1 MKWTLHGCLKNRTG
15 ERSPRWKAGYYTKA
29 NSWYHRK
36 EKHILEV
43 SEDSL
48 WTEAFM
54 HSLKSNN
61 QEKTVGQYSWLADFK
76 WSLNSLHLEMYFKRH
91 KTNKPSNIFIV
102 LAHTWPVC
110 NPFRLPK
117 FLKWEYASQKTRPE
131 IPLGLTTKIPN
142 KSLQKAANSV
152 GFDSYLEQKHWIKVY
167 SWKILSFSK
176 VSTQHWQSTHA
187 YATFFFFHSG

>member
-1 MKWTLHGCLKNRTG
+1 
-15 ERSPRWKAGYYTKA
+15 
-29 NSWYHRK
+29 
-36 EKHILEV
+36 
-43 SEDSL
+43 
-48 WTEAFM
+48 
-54 HSLKSNN
+54 
-61 QEKTVGQYSWLADFK
+61 
-76 WSLNSLHLEMYFKRH
+76 MYFKRH

-152 GFDSYLEQKHWIKVY
+152 GFDNYLEQKHWIKVY

-176 VSTQHWQSTHA
+176 VSTKHWQSTHA
-187 YATFFFFHSG
+187 YATFFFHSEWLTHTGFCLCAKHCSKHFTCINWFNPQNNLMG